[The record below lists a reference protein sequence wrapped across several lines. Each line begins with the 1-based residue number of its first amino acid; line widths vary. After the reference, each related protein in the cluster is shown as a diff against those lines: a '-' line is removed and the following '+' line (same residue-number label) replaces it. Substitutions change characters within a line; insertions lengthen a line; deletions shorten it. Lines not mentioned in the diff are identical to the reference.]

1 MYFFFG
7 FWYFLVMWWYCFIG
21 GFFDLYSYDDLII
34 CIDEDDEWDE
44 VLEKYDGYFVDVF

>member
-1 MYFFFG
+1 
-7 FWYFLVMWWYCFIG
+7 MWWYCFIG